1 MPSKPQ
7 TSKGA
12 ETSPDR
18 GPLAPRPAVR
28 PGSAKRP
35 VSKERLAE
43 ERQQEHFTLG
53 TELFQSRKFGAARRM
68 LEKVRTGPNVGLSH
82 RAGVFIQI
90 CRKHSERKRPLLET
104 VEDYYNH
111 GVQLVNNGQFAD
123 AVRVLNRGLAK
134 DAEAAHLHYVK
145 GVAKVLAGDHNS
157 ASKSIRKAIELDS
170 EIRILARRDPDLR
183 SVIRSAPFADLVADK
198 PA

>member
-1 MPSKPQ
+1 MPSKAQIGKRAEASNAHSPIAPAPDAR
-7 TSKGA
+7 TSRTG
-12 ETSPDR
+12 
-18 GPLAPRPAVR
+18 
-28 PGSAKRP
+28 RP

-68 LEKVRTGPNVGLSH
+68 LEKVRAGPNTGLSH
-82 RAGVFIQI
+82 RAGVFIEI
-90 CRKHSERKRPLLET
+90 CRKRSERKRPLLET

-111 GVQLVNNGQFAD
+111 GVQLVNNGQFAE

-145 GVAKVLAGDHNS
+145 GVAKVLAGDHGA
-157 ASKSIRKAIELDS
+157 ASRSIRKAIELDS

>member
-1 MPSKPQ
+1 MPSKARIGKSAG
-7 TSKGA
+7 TSA
-12 ETSPDR
+12 DR
-18 GPLAPRPAVR
+18 GPIAPAPAAR
-28 PGSAKRP
+28 LGSAKRA

-53 TELFQSRKFGAARRM
+53 TELFQSRKFGLARRM
-68 LEKVRTGPNVGLSH
+68 LEKVRAGPNVGLSH
-82 RAGVFIQI
+82 RAGVFIEI
-90 CRKHSERKRPLLET
+90 CRKRSGRKRPLLET

-111 GVQLVNNGQFAD
+111 GVQLVNNGQFSE

>member
-1 MPSKPQ
+1 MAA
-7 TSKGA
+7 G
-12 ETSPDR
+12 
-18 GPLAPRPAVR
+18 PAVR
-28 PGSAKRP
+28 SASTKRP
-35 VSKERLAE
+35 VSKERQAE

-68 LEKVRTGPNVGLSH
+68 LEKVRAGPNVGLSH

-90 CRKHSERKRPLLET
+90 CRKHAERKRPLLET

-111 GVQLVNNGQFAD
+111 GVQLVNNGQFAE

-134 DAEAAHLHYVK
+134 DAQAAHLHYVK
-145 GVAKVLAGDHNS
+145 GVAKVLSGDHGS

-170 EIRILARRDPDLR
+170 GIRILARRDPDLR
-183 SVIRSAPFADLVADK
+183 SVIRQAPFADLVSDK
-198 PA
+198 HN